1 MLKASLL
8 KGGVTHVF
16 MGRHGMKQYL
26 VEKTLADLGDVPH
39 PITQLDLGLMFR
51 DPHNFWLFGIKPGP
65 SGTWKDTQNGVT
77 WKVYPMC
84 PLSQLSKPDFK
95 EGWIFGSLECKVDGQ
110 IVWGTD
116 QGKVATLYSLLHHTK
131 LALTRLQ
138 PEFPI
143 HMHSLYNREAA
154 LQNFTHALLA
164 DLGKAGGGRIEVR
177 CKSHSG
183 AATTA
188 AQVAPQARLFTA
200 YMRDLC
206 AAGHLKIMKLNLP
219 EFQAGL
225 QASWEWCRQAN
236 CFSGSHGSSPVPE
249 EKLLPYLFLLSH
261 LGFLSGRWSRPVQHS
276 MVGQRGGNVMWVAGP
291 APPVAAPAMAMPGP
305 PAQVVA
311 GPSLLEQ
318 CSKPPC

>member
-1 MLKASLL
+1 MAK
-8 KGGVTHVF
+8 
-16 MGRHGMKQYL
+16 
-26 VEKTLADLGDVPH
+26 
-39 PITQLDLGLMFR
+39 
-51 DPHNFWLFGIKPGP
+51 
-65 SGTWKDTQNGVT
+65 
-77 WKVYPMC
+77 
-84 PLSQLSKPDFK
+84 LS
-95 EGWIFGSLECKVDGQ
+95 
-110 IVWGTD
+110 
-116 QGKVATLYSLLHHTK
+116 
-131 LALTRLQ
+131 ALTRESGHTLFPLAPHQAGINQAPARVPNPHAQPLQ
-138 PEFPI
+138 QG
-143 HMHSLYNREAA
+143 AA

-249 EKLLPYLFLLSH
+249 EKLLPYLFLLQPPWASC
-261 LGFLSGRWSRPVQHS
+261 LGGGAGLSGTLWWGKEVAMSCGLQAQHHLWQPQLWQCQVLQHKLLQAQACWS
-276 MVGQRGGNVMWVAGP
+276 N
-291 APPVAAPAMAMPGP
+291 
-305 PAQVVA
+305 AQ
-311 GPSLLEQ
+311 SLLAERW
-318 CSKPPC
+318 CDPCFHG